1 MPAHDRRTCCKA
13 LRLVPSFEPDEH
25 HTCLCSSQIE
35 VGQGAFAVV
44 HRCVLRRDASAS
56 FGGGASGKGGARRR
70 QLVAVK
76 QLKPAVLENEVELHG
91 FIAETCGERA

>member
-1 MPAHDRRTCCKA
+1 MPVLT
-13 LRLVPSFEPDEH
+13 
-25 HTCLCSSQIE
+25 TQIE
-35 VGQGAFAVV
+35 VGQGAFAIV

-56 FGGGASGKGGARRR
+56 FGSGAVGRGGGGARRR

-91 FIAETCGERA
+91 FIAETSGERAPLREREQDRFRVQG

>member
-1 MPAHDRRTCCKA
+1 MFGA
-13 LRLVPSFEPDEH
+13 
-25 HTCLCSSQIE
+25 QIE
-35 VGQGAFAVV
+35 VGQGAFAIV

-56 FGGGASGKGGARRR
+56 FGGGKGSGGGVRCR

-91 FIAETCGERA
+91 FIAETSGEDEGWIRVRFQ